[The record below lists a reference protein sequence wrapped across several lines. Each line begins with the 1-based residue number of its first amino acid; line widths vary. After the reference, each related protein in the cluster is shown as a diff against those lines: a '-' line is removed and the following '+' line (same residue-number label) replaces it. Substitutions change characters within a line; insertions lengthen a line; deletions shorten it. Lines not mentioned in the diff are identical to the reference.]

1 MALPTGEK
9 TAAVIENEE
18 AIADQK
24 EALAEVIQEAEAE
37 SGSTEIQ
44 ESEASSALA
53 KSSGIQ
59 GNPLQELEEQG
70 FSDLQIDW
78 TSFPTINLD
87 NATFNAPGNKN
98 FAQEL
103 NFKIIERR
111 NQWLYRGQEIPKDRN
126 AKPVDPELVYS
137 SDQKTSNDGEPLG
150 PIIEEW
156 KAKGWE
162 VSTSPYTVVLVVMED
177 GDYAGELVQLQI
189 SKTSR
194 GVFDGYL
201 LTLQIQKRPLRDTL
215 TRATIGEE
223 VGSGVRAFNPWVFKR
238 VVED

>member
-70 FSDLQIDW
+70 SLICRLIGLLFLPLTWITPLSMRLAIK
-78 TSFPTINLD
+78 TLP
-87 NATFNAPGNKN
+87 
-98 FAQEL
+98 
-103 NFKIIERR
+103 R
-111 NQWLYRGQEIPKDRN
+111 N
-126 AKPVDPELVYS
+126 
-137 SDQKTSNDGEPLG
+137 
-150 PIIEEW
+150 
-156 KAKGWE
+156 
-162 VSTSPYTVVLVVMED
+162 
-177 GDYAGELVQLQI
+177 
-189 SKTSR
+189 
-194 GVFDGYL
+194 
-201 LTLQIQKRPLRDTL
+201 
-215 TRATIGEE
+215 
-223 VGSGVRAFNPWVFKR
+223 
-238 VVED
+238 